1 MTASKPSHFCVVCVN
16 YTMVSA
22 YLAKLVNVKME
33 KEEEFLVRIQT
44 VGMVQD
50 DVGARLSG

>member
-1 MTASKPSHFCVVCVN
+1 MASKPSHFCVVCVN